1 MSPAFRRKGQNM
13 AKNRKDNRGRVL
25 PPNVS
30 QKSDLRYIWRKMING
45 TQYVLTDNDLNELK
59 KKIIT
64 KESQLQNGIYSDI
77 PKATLNEWFEKW
89 MDIYKS
95 NLKLTTRELYTR
107 YWNNY
112 VRESN
117 IGNMRIDRIKRVH
130 IVELYK
136 ELLENKELATATVH
150 TLHVIIYG
158 CFEDLVQD
166 NALQSNPAKKAFSR
180 IGKRPAKKREPL
192 TVKQQEN
199 FITFVSESP
208 TYRVYLPMFSFFL
221 GTGVRVSELMGLT
234 WKDIDLFQGSVSI
247 NHAMHYTNVNGKM
260 TYHVTMPKSESG
272 NRDIPLLMD
281 LRKQLV
287 HLRDIDNLTG
297 SHGTA
302 TIDGYTDFVF
312 HTSKGMPYSIASI
325 NQIIARIVKR
335 YNQQETETAGKE
347 NRDPELLPV
356 FSPHIL
362 RHTFCTRFCENE
374 TNVKVIQ
381 EIMGHRDITTT
392 MDIYSH
398 VTKEKSTEI
407 MNDLGNKIKIC

>member
-260 TYHVTMPKSESG
+260 TYHVTTPKSESG

-281 LRKQLV
+281 LRKQEF
-287 HLRDIDNLTG
+287 TG
-297 SHGTA
+297 
-302 TIDGYTDFVF
+302 
-312 HTSKGMPYSIASI
+312 P
-325 NQIIARIVKR
+325 
-335 YNQQETETAGKE
+335 GK
-347 NRDPELLPV
+347 
-356 FSPHIL
+356 
-362 RHTFCTRFCENE
+362 
-374 TNVKVIQ
+374 
-381 EIMGHRDITTT
+381 
-392 MDIYSH
+392 
-398 VTKEKSTEI
+398 
-407 MNDLGNKIKIC
+407 